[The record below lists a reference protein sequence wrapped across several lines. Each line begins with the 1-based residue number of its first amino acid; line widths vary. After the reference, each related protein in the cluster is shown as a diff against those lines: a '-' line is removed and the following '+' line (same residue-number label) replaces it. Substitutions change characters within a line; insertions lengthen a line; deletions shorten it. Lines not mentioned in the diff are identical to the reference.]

1 MNSRF
6 SVGNDIVEIGRIRK
20 LIHQYGQ
27 RFFKHIY
34 TDQEVEWCNQRMEP
48 SVHLAG
54 RFAAK
59 EAVKKALMA
68 LGEPETIPLRSIEI
82 FRDDGQPPKVEL
94 HCELSRLYRV
104 QVSISHTDSTA
115 TAVAFM
121 EVE

>member
-1 MNSRF
+1 MSSRF
-6 SVGNDIVEIGRIRK
+6 SIGNDIVEIRRIRQ
-20 LIHQYGQ
+20 LINQYGP
-27 RFFKHIY
+27 RFFKHVY
-34 TDQEVEWCNQRMEP
+34 TNREVEWCNQRMEP

-59 EAVKKALMA
+59 EAIKKALMA

-82 FRDDGQPPKVEL
+82 FREDGQPPKVEL

-104 QVSISHTDSTA
+104 QVSISHTNSTA